1 MSLNKIQNI
10 PTLAVRIAELK
21 AEGKRVVFTNG
32 CFDILHLGHLE
43 LLDKAR
49 EYGDVLIVGINSDAS
64 VSKLKGAERPILTS
78 IERGRILAALAVIDY
93 VCVFEEDTPLETIKA
108 LRPDVLVKGA
118 DWKEAGVVGQREVE
132 GWGGQVVLVSLLE
145 GQSTTGIVE
154 RIRSGRVR

>member
-10 PTLAVRIAELK
+10 PTLAVRVAELK